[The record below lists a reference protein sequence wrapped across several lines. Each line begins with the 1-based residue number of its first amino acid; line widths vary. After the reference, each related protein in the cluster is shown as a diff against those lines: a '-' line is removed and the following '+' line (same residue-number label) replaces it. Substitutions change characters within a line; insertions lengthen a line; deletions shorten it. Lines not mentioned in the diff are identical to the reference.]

1 MNSKSASAT
10 QQIQMS
16 REKPNQREN
25 ESNEEIESKGHA
37 NEHQTPIENVRSGFV
52 LRQHERI
59 RRLVMTAGELLM
71 KRPLNAIKPL
81 SNLNVV
87 VTADVEQY
95 VSPPTSPLDQEFHGH
110 PRPTL

>member
-16 REKPNQREN
+16 REKPNQRAN
-25 ESNEEIESKGHA
+25 ESNEEIESKGHD

-71 KRPLNAIKPL
+71 KRPLNTIEPF

-87 VTADVEQY
+87 ITADVEQHETA
-95 VSPPTSPLDQEFHGH
+95 PARALDQKFHG
-110 PRPTL
+110 

>member
-16 REKPNQREN
+16 REKPNQRAN
-25 ESNEEIESKGHA
+25 EGHD

-71 KRPLNAIKPL
+71 KRPLNTIEPF
-81 SNLNVV
+81 SNMNVV
-87 VTADVEQY
+87 ITADVKQHE
-95 VSPPTSPLDQEFHGH
+95 SPPASALDQQFDDY
-110 PRPTL
+110 